1 MLQQWCHSSRS
12 DSFDDV
18 GSEMFAW
25 IETALVFRIF
35 TLNMVLAVAQL
46 FQLLAVCYDINKVSV
61 LFVTFFNFLN
71 S

>member
-1 MLQQWCHSSRS
+1 
-12 DSFDDV
+12 
-18 GSEMFAW
+18 MFAW
-25 IETALVFRIF
+25 IETGLVFHVF

>member
-1 MLQQWCHSSRS
+1 MA
-12 DSFDDV
+12 DV
-18 GSEMFAW
+18 GSEKFAW
-25 IETALVFRIF
+25 VETALVFHIF

-61 LFVTFFNFLN
+61 LFVTFLDFLN